1 MCVFGHTRTYDMH
14 PPQIVPKFDNEN
26 RRRYHDKIENKYF
39 LAYLLRHFILCKIC
53 IFNDKLEDGLF
64 GRII

>member
-39 LAYLLRHFILCKIC
+39 LAYP
-53 IFNDKLEDGLF
+53 
-64 GRII
+64 